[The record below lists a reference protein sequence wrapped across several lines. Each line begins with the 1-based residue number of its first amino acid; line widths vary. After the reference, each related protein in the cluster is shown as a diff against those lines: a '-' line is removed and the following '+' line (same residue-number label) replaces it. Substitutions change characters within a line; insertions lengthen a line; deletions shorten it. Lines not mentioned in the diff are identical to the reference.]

1 MKYQQSNISENNFE
15 QCTKCTICTVY
26 CPMLEVNPLY
36 PGPKQ
41 AGPDGERYRLR
52 EPMYYDEALRYCLNC
67 KRCEM
72 SCPSGVRIGDIITL
86 ARIKNSK
93 ARRAPLRDRLLAQTD
108 MLGSVASYVAPVVN
122 STLSS
127 RWFRKALDGV
137 LSIDQ
142 RSSLP
147 NYTGE
152 RFTTWY
158 RKEEQAAKQSAYPR
172 RLAYFYGCW
181 VNYHNPDLGRAMIE
195 VFNAV
200 GCGLV
205 LMDDVRCCGREKI
218 SSGMLRSAQSDAKA
232 NLEQF
237 RKAVGEGGAVK
248 VVATSPACIYT
259 LRESYHNILGLD
271 VADLKER
278 LTLATRFL
286 YRLMERGEIRF
297 AFREDYHR
305 RVAYHSAC
313 YMERLGWTLYS
324 TSLLRLIPGLEL
336 LMLPSQCCGRA
347 GSYALRSE
355 NYSFSEAIGGSLFGA
370 IESMD
375 IDCVVTDCESCREQI
390 ASHTSARVLHPIEIL
405 AEALD
410 LPKTRELN
418 GMKEVE

>member
-86 ARIKNSK
+86 AKIKNSK
-93 ARRAPLRDRLLAQTD
+93 IRRAPLRDRLLAQTD
-108 MLGSVASYVAPVVN
+108 MLGSMASYVAPVVN

-127 RWFRKALDGV
+127 KWFRKALDGV

-142 RSSLP
+142 RSTLP
-147 NYTGE
+147 RYTGE

-158 RKEEQAAKQSAYPR
+158 RKEEQAAKQKAYPR

-205 LMDDVRCCGREKI
+205 LMDEGRCCGREKI
-218 SSGMLRSAQSDAKA
+218 SSGMLRSAQSDAMA
-232 NLEQF
+232 NLEAF
-237 RKAVGEGGAVK
+237 REAVGEGGAVK

-271 VADLKER
+271 VADIKER
-278 LTLATRFL
+278 LTLATRYL

-297 AFREDYHR
+297 AFRSDYHR

-324 TSLLRLIPGLEL
+324 TSLLRHIPGVEL
-336 LMLPSQCCGRA
+336 TMLPSQCCGRA

-355 NYSFSEAIGGSLFGA
+355 NYHFSEAIGGSLFE
-370 IESMD
+370 IVESMD
-375 IDCVVTDCESCREQI
+375 VDYIVTDCESCHEQI
-390 ASHTSARVLHPIEIL
+390 ASHTSKRVLHPIEIL

-410 LPKTRELN
+410 LPKTRALN
-418 GMKEVE
+418 GVDEK